1 MHKNPTKLICV
12 PFAGAG
18 ASFYHGWAQT
28 GFTDMSL
35 APVQLPGRE
44 RLIAQEPYVDL
55 HKAADDLAATALET
69 LGEERAIVFGHC
81 FLGSVLAYEITCR
94 INEQRPQSV
103 AELVVSASRIPS
115 ISRPTDVENMN
126 DDQFLAF
133 VKSTTGFTHE
143 AMDIPE
149 MRELLLPALRA
160 DFIMDETYNARPR
173 PALQIPI
180 TAIAADQDNMVT
192 REEVLGWEAYT
203 DAAFE
208 IQDVSGGHMYLAQD
222 AQPVF
227 DVLRGCLT
235 RNESASHAA

>member
-1 MHKNPTKLICV
+1 MHTIPTQLVCV

-18 ASFYHGWAQT
+18 ASFYHGWSQN

-35 APVQLPGRE
+35 VPVQLPGRE
-44 RLIAQEPYVDL
+44 RLIAEEPYVDL

-69 LGEERAIVFGHC
+69 LGNERAIVFGHC

-94 INEQRPQSV
+94 INEQRPHAV
-103 AELVVSASRIPS
+103 AELVVSASRVPS
-115 ISRPTDVENMN
+115 VSRPTNVENMS

-160 DFIMDETYNARPR
+160 DFVMDETYMARPR

-180 TAIAADQDNMVT
+180 TTIAANQDKMVT
-192 REEVLGWEAYT
+192 RDEVLGWEAYT
-203 DAAFE
+203 DAAFT
-208 IQDVSGGHMYLAQD
+208 IHDVSGGHMFLAED
-222 AQPVF
+222 PQPIF
-227 DVLRGCLT
+227 DVLRGCLADF
-235 RNESASHAA
+235 EAASNAA